1 MATRPRPLH
10 GRHRLPVVALF
21 ALAVLAAGCS
31 EEGSAARLA
40 DDAPVLIEPSG
51 TFVTLQ
57 NRSGVPLA
65 DVTITIVPHG
75 PTQFMR
81 LLSRVENSGKRQV
94 PLSEFRSRD
103 GTPLNLRVVRPK
115 SVRVRAQDV
124 AGKTYELEVPWK

>member
-1 MATRPRPLH
+1 M
-10 GRHRLPVVALF
+10 F

-31 EEGSAARLA
+31 EEGSAARVA
-40 DDAPVLIEPSG
+40 EDAPVFVELSQ

-57 NRSGVPLA
+57 NRSGLPLA
-65 DVTITIVPHG
+65 EVSITIVPHG
-75 PTQFMR
+75 PTEFTR

-94 PLSEFRSRD
+94 PLTEFRSRD

-124 AGKTYELEVPWK
+124 AGKSYELEVPWK